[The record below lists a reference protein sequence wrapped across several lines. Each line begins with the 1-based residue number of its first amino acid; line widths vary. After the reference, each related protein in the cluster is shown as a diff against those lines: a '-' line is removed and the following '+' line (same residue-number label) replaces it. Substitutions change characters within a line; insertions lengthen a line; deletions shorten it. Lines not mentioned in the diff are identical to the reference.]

1 MEIPIKISQ
10 NWKTKGWNPKT
21 RKWELYPVVSAKQT
35 QFDRMKPISRKVWFG
50 YINKGWLY
58 VTDDLRK
65 WLDENGF
72 KDVKPD
78 SQSNA

>member
-1 MEIPIKISQ
+1 
-10 NWKTKGWNPKT
+10 
-21 RKWELYPVVSAKQT
+21 
-35 QFDRMKPISRKVWFG
+35 MKPISRKVWFG